1 MSEDGR
7 ILKRLQRGD
16 KDALR
21 LLYEK
26 YSEKLVGVALSLVSD
41 INTAEDCFH
50 NAFVDFAATVPM
62 LKIRANLR
70 SYLISCVANHAR
82 DLLRKKTRLSNITP
96 EQLNLAA
103 KVDRPDSTLITDEG
117 ARKVYEALGRLPF
130 EQREVFVLHV
140 QGDMTFR
147 EIGESV
153 GASINT
159 VQSRYR
165 YGMEKLRSLL
175 NTEFED
181 ER

>member
-1 MSEDGR
+1 MSEDKQ

-26 YSEKLVGVALSLVSD
+26 YKDILVSVAVTLVSD
-41 INTAEDCFH
+41 VQTAEDCLH
-50 NAFVDFAATVPM
+50 DAFVDFATGVPA
-62 LKIRANLR
+62 LRIHSNLR

-82 DLLRKKTRLSNITP
+82 DLLRKRARSANVDV
-96 EQLNLAA
+96 EQVELAA
-103 KVDRPDSTLITDEG
+103 NTDEPDRRLITDEC
-117 ARKVYEALGRLPF
+117 ARQVYGALGQLPY

-140 QGDMTFR
+140 QADMTFQQIA
-147 EIGESV
+147 ELT

-175 NTEFED
+175 NTECEN
-181 ER
+181 E